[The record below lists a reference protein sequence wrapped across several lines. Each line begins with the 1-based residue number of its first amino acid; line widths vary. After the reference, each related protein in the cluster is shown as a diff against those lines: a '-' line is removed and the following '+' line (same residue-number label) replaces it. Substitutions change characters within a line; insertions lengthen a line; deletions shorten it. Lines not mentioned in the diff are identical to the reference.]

1 MPIERKDWEQS
12 LKVFKDLTKNAES
25 QIVNSEIN
33 IELYNVLLPFIE
45 SKLKEFPE
53 EKEPEEK
60 MPDELKDI
68 VKEITNG

>member
-53 EKEPEEK
+53 EKETDK
-60 MPDELKDI
+60 MPEDLKDTL
-68 VKEITNG
+68 KEITNG